1 MASSDEKEHNI
12 LIYEAKSKNSNKIYK
27 LKFLQTSNSKYFK
40 QRRKAYVILDKFLL
54 ISVVIFQ
61 LFTVILTQTFD
72 DG

>member
-40 QRRKAYVILDKFLL
+40 RRRKAYVILDKFLL